1 MEASKKKVPK
11 GKGKARS
18 KVNAKEFLRQAAER
32 LERINNFQKKMD
44 NQVRISKEIMAIDFS
59 I

>member
-11 GKGKARS
+11 RKGKARL
-18 KVNAKEFLRQAAER
+18 KVNVRECLKQAPER
-32 LERINNFQKKMD
+32 LERINNFQRKMD
-44 NQVRISKEIMAIDFS
+44 NQVRISKEIMALDFS